1 MLKPAKGTILAPN
14 EVCNSERAVD
24 FKAWLSDM
32 DIKFYKYTKK
42 APNRGFFMG

>member
-1 MLKPAKGTILAPN
+1 MLNPAKGTILAPN

-32 DIKFYKYTKK
+32 DIKFYKYNQIATIF
-42 APNRGFFMG
+42 GLFH